1 MVLTEKRNLNVPHD
15 IVVVLQITFTTSATG
30 DYVSYTETR
39 GMSRAALC
47 ET

>member
-30 DYVSYTETR
+30 YHFPYIKTW
-39 GMSRAALC
+39 GMSRAAP
-47 ET
+47 